1 MRKIALTLSVVLL
14 LVMAA
19 AVALPFLVPVGAIV
33 AQVEREVE
41 ATTGRALTI
50 GGRVDLSYFPSI
62 AVTADDVR
70 FAGIRQGEDLLR
82 VKRMAVR
89 LRLMPLLRGKAEVEK
104 FVLTEPFIDL
114 TVDRQ
119 GKPNW
124 DISMTPAAGQGAT
137 DRPPTGAPTKG
148 TGLMADL
155 SLSDVEVVNGRLR
168 YTDAR
173 TGLIR
178 EATAV
183 DVTLSLPAL
192 DAPMTLEAGLLL
204 NGTRLSLDMGI
215 DPVRPLLVG
224 GASALTMRVTG
235 AGTELDVKGRV
246 ERKGEAPLA
255 LAGDLSLTVT
265 SMADLMRAAT
275 GTAPASLPVDNLSMT
290 ARLTGTPARLGLGGM
305 KATAG
310 ELAASGD
317 LSIRLDGA
325 RPALGGTLSLPR
337 LEIDRY
343 LPAAPA
349 ATPDAAPVQ
358 TGPGGWSKEPID
370 LSGLKSADLDLTLR
384 LAGLVLKGV
393 EAGATTLT
401 LKLTDGRL
409 QAGLADTPLFG
420 GTLGGRLTLDGAR
433 QTVNLGLQ
441 ATARGVQAEPLLTRF
456 ADFTRL
462 SGRTDG
468 SLDVHASGANQ
479 QDLVGSLNGKGDVI
493 FRDGAVKGVNLA
505 QVIRS
510 AIGQGG
516 TEPPQTDFAEM
527 GGTFTLTDGVAATD
541 DFHLLAPLLRV
552 AGKGNVNLP
561 GRRVDM
567 RLATKLVATLEGQGT
582 LKPDAEGITIPVRVR
597 GTFGDL
603 TFTPDLSAAAK
614 AALKDPAKAKEQLN
628 KLKSKEGAKSLL
640 QGVLGGKKH

>member
-1 MRKIALTLSVVLL
+1 MRKIAVTLSVVLL

-124 DISMTPAAGQGAT
+124 DISMAPAAASAADAPPKGA
-137 DRPPTGAPTKG
+137 
-148 TGLMADL
+148 GLMADL

-168 YTDAR
+168 YADAR
-173 TGLIR
+173 TGLVR

-192 DAPMTLEAGLLL
+192 DSPMTLEAGLLL
-204 NGTRLSLDMGI
+204 NGTRVVLDMGI
-215 DPVRPLLVG
+215 DPVRPLLAG
-224 GASALTMRVTG
+224 GGSALTLRLAG
-235 AGTELDVKGRV
+235 AGSQLDVKGRV

-255 LAGDLSLTVT
+255 LAGDLSL
-265 SMADLMRAAT
+265 SIASLADLMRA
-275 GTAPASLPVDNLSMT
+275 TAGGPPPSLPVDKLSMT

-310 ELAASGD
+310 DLTASGD

-325 RPALGGTLSLPR
+325 RPALAGTVSLPR
-337 LEIDRY
+337 LEMDGY
-343 LPAAPA
+343 LPASP
-349 ATPDAAPVQ
+349 ATPDAAASPQ

-384 LAGLVLKGV
+384 LAGLVVKGV

-409 QAGLADTPLFG
+409 QAGLADTPVFG
-420 GTLGGRLTLDGAR
+420 GTLGGKLTLDGAR

-441 ATARGVQAEPLLTRF
+441 ATAKGVQAEPLLTHM

-468 SLDVHASGANQ
+468 SLDIHAAGANQ
-479 QDLVGSLNGKGDVI
+479 QDLVGSLNGRGDVV

-510 AIGQGG
+510 AIGQGSA
-516 TEPPQTDFAEM
+516 EPPQTDFAEM
-527 GGTFTLTDGVAATD
+527 GGTFTLTDGIAATD
-541 DFHLLAPLLRV
+541 DFHLLAPLMRV

-567 RLATKLVATLEGQGT
+567 RLSTKLVASLEGQGT
-582 LKPDAEGITIPVRVR
+582 AKPDADGITIPVRVR
-597 GTFGDL
+597 GTFSDL
-603 TFTPDLSAAAK
+603 TYTPDLSAAAK
-614 AALKDPAKAKEQLN
+614 AALKDPAKAKEQLK

-640 QGVLGGKKH
+640 QGVLGGKKQ

>member
-124 DISMTPAAGQGAT
+124 DISMTPAAGQGAS
-137 DRPPTGAPTKG
+137 DSPPTGAPPKG
-148 TGLMADL
+148 AGLMADL

-168 YTDAR
+168 YADAR
-173 TGLIR
+173 TGLVR

-224 GASALTMRVTG
+224 GASALTVQVTG

-265 SMADLMRAAT
+265 SVADLMRAAT
-275 GTAPASLPVDNLSMT
+275 GTVPASLPVDNLSMT

-310 ELAASGD
+310 ELSASGD

-349 ATPDAAPVQ
+349 AAPDAAPVQ

-409 QAGLADTPLFG
+409 QAGLADTPVFG

-468 SLDVHASGANQ
+468 SLDIHASGANQ

-640 QGVLGGKKH
+640 QGVLGGKKQ